1 MRSKD
6 TVKAII
12 RLYCV
17 LGSLA
22 VVAGGGELLPDF
34 FNDALGTN
42 AVRHELVLDEAT
54 NTEVLRIMGG
64 NYPETRIAYWQV
76 DASTAWILQ
85 GRGRTG
91 VFTSGFVV
99 SDGRIADCSVLEYH
113 ESYGKAIKSKRFL
126 RQFQKAG
133 LRDDRQLDRRIDG
146 VTGATISVKSI
157 TNLARLALFLDQ
169 IRLRMS
175 DASAG
180 RVNDER

>member
-22 VVAGGGELLPDF
+22 VAAGGGELLPDF
-34 FNDALGTN
+34 INDALGTN
-42 AVRHELVLDEAT
+42 AVRRALVLDEAAG
-54 NTEVLRIMGG
+54 TEVLRIMDG
-64 NYPETRIAYWQV
+64 NDPETRVAYWQAA
-76 DASTAWILQ
+76 ASTAWILQ

-91 VFTSGFVV
+91 VFTAGFVV
-99 SDGRIADCSVLEYH
+99 YEGRIVDCRVLEYH
-113 ESYGKAIKSKRFL
+113 ESHGRAIKSKRFL
-126 RQFQKAG
+126 RQFRNAG